1 MRKAKFWLILAGI
14 ILTVAVVAAGA
25 VRSFSKAS
33 IEVKTAVAEERTF
46 EDKVLVSGKVDATH
60 KVDVV
65 APFAAKLLTLKVK
78 EGDRVVSGQLLAEM
92 DASDAEDRAKEAE
105 AALAVAEAQL
115 AQALKPART
124 EELSQAEAA
133 LEAAEAQAEASR
145 KDLERQRL
153 LFEQEAVSQA
163 ELEAAETAYTRAKS
177 DADAAAAR
185 LAALKNPDDNQ
196 IRILQAQ
203 VEQARLAAQNARRA
217 ASKGRLTASADGV
230 VLYTSSRAGSYL
242 QPGAPILTFG
252 DLKKLEVVAD
262 LSEQDIGGIAAGQ
275 LAEITWAGQP
285 DKTLKGK
292 VSRVAPAVTK
302 TGDRETENAVRV
314 FVELPQNNL
323 LPGATVD
330 VLIYRVKPFKAV
342 MIPNE
347 AILTEG
353 KSKFVFVVEKRTAR
367 KHKVELGLA
376 NELST
381 VIKAGIRPGDRVILN
396 PKDIKDGRPV
406 RVTGGAKK

>member
-1 MRKAKFWLILAGI
+1 MRGVKFWLILAGI
-14 ILTVAVVAAGA
+14 VLTVAVVAAGA

-33 IEVKTAVAEERTF
+33 VEVKTAVAEERTF
-46 EDKVLVSGKVDATH
+46 EDKVLVSGKVDATRR
-60 KVDVV
+60 VDVV

-78 EGDRVVSGQLLAEM
+78 EGDRVASGGLLAEM
-92 DASDAEDRAKEAE
+92 DASDAEDRAKESD
-105 AALAVAEAQL
+105 AALAVAQAQL

-124 EELSQAEAA
+124 EDLTQAEAA
-133 LEAAEAQAEASR
+133 LEAAEAQAEAAR

-185 LAALKNPDDNQ
+185 LAALKNPDDDQ
-196 IRILQAQ
+196 IKILQAQ

-230 VLYTSSRAGSYL
+230 VLYTATRAGSYL

-252 DLKKLEVVAD
+252 DLQKLEVVAD
-262 LSEQDIGGIAAGQ
+262 LSEQDIGGVAVGQ

-285 DKTLKGK
+285 DKVLKGK

-302 TGDRETENAVRV
+302 TADRETENAVRV
-314 FVELPQNNL
+314 FMQLPKNDL

-347 AILTEG
+347 SILTEG
-353 KSKFVFVVEKRTAR
+353 KTKFVFAVENRTAR
-367 KHKVELGLA
+367 KQKVELGLA

-381 VIKAGIRPGDRVILN
+381 VVKTGLRPGAVVIID
-396 PKDIKDGRPV
+396 PKDIKDGQPV
-406 RVTGGAKK
+406 RVTGGAKR